1 MRHIITAEERH
12 VLTSKEKSNRKG
24 KKFGSNQRTFKALAK
39 YQQQASLMT
48 REEWLDAA
56 KESGLSY
63 YRRTRLAELLTFA
76 RSNTPRIMESPRIK
90 ALEDK
95 IKELEERIAIL
106 ENRNVVEICEPRELK
121 PVELNEPLKPLTVFN
136 AKELKAIVET
146 MK

>member
-1 MRHIITAEERH
+1 MRHTITAEERH
-12 VLTSKEKSNRKG
+12 VFTPKEKSNRKG
-24 KKFGSNQRTFKALAK
+24 KKFGNNKQTAKALAK

-48 REEWLDAA
+48 KEEWLESA
-56 KESGLSY
+56 KASGLSY
-63 YRRTRLAELLTFA
+63 YKRTRYAELLTFA
-76 RSNTPRIMESPRIK
+76 RSNTPQIMESPRIK

-95 IKELEERIAIL
+95 IKELEERIAML
-106 ENRNVVEICEPRELK
+106 ESRNVVEVCESREFV